1 MNIKLLKHHVLR
13 CIGCGRVQ
21 TSTARERVKCFTC
34 GRSWALCQ
42 KGETIG
48 VLDSFWLS
56 TQATVC
62 AQEWKIK
69 LDLAPSF

>member
-1 MNIKLLKHHVLR
+1 MNVQLLNHHVLR

-21 TSTARERVKCFTC
+21 MSTARERVKCFSC

-42 KGETIG
+42 KGQTVG

-56 TQATVC
+56 TQAS
-62 AQEWKIK
+62 AAARMWKARIEP
-69 LDLAPSF
+69 APSF